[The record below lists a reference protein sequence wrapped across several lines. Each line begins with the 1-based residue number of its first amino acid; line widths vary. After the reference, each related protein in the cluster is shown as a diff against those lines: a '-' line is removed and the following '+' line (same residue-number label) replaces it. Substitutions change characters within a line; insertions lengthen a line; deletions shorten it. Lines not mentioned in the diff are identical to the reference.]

1 MELVRELA
9 TDLGHSLIYVT
20 HALLLAAEVCTRI
33 AVMYGGEIVE
43 QGPTASVIGSP
54 SHPYTARVAPVGT
67 YVGQENAAGG
77 NTGYAASGDTRI
89 HRMSIRLS
97 LLHAVKACSDAD
109 VKWTQPSQDH
119 GFRCLQPEGAP
130 LYSGAG

>member
-20 HALLLAAEVCTRI
+20 HGLLLAAEVCTRI

-54 SHPYTARVAPVGT
+54 SHPYTLGLLRSVPMWAKKTPLVGIEGTPPRVTPGFIGCRFASRCSH
-67 YVGQENAAGG
+67 AG
-77 NTGYAASGDTRI
+77 
-89 HRMSIRLS
+89 
-97 LLHAVKACSDAD
+97 KACSDAD
-109 VKWTQPSQDH
+109 VEWTQPSQDH